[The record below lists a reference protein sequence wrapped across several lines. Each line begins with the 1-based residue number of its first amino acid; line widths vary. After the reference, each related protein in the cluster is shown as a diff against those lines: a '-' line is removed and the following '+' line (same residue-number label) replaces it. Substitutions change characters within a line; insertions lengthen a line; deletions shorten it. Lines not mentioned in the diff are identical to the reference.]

1 MPKHLQ
7 NDLEKLKKKLFELC
21 AMVEENMKF
30 AIKSLTDKD
39 IEQAERVQE
48 RDVDINNME
57 IEVEEDCLKIFALYQ
72 PVAIDLRFI
81 VSVLKINYDLER
93 IGDLAVNM
101 AKRSIHVISMNNP
114 VPDFNFTNMYEKSMK
129 MLKNSLDALV
139 EFNTEKAK
147 DVIKSDD
154 EVDDLNRQMFDVF
167 KKEVIKN
174 PENVEFMLQYLSISR
189 HLERIADH
197 AVNISEDIIYMI
209 DGEIVRHKKSN

>member
-30 AIKSLTDKD
+30 AIKSLTEKD
-39 IEQAERVQE
+39 IKQAELVRGK
-48 RDVDINNME
+48 DADIDNME
-57 IEVEEDCLKIFALYQ
+57 IEVEEDCLKILALYQ

-93 IGDLAVNM
+93 IGDLAENM
-101 AKRSIHVISMNNP
+101 AKRSIHVISLPNL
-114 VPDFNFTNMYEKSMK
+114 VPDFDFKDMYEKSMR

-139 EFNTEKAK
+139 EFDTEKAK

-167 KKEVIKN
+167 KNEVIKN
-174 PENVEFMLQYLSISR
+174 PQNVEFMLQYLSISR

-209 DGEIVRHKKSN
+209 DGEIIRHKKSN

>member
-21 AMVEENMKF
+21 AMVEENMNF

-39 IEQAERVQE
+39 IEQAERVKE

-93 IGDLAVNM
+93 IGDLAENM

-139 EFNTEKAK
+139 EFNTEKAN

-154 EVDDLNRQMFDVF
+154 EIDDLNRQMFDIF
-167 KKEVIKN
+167 KDEVIKN
-174 PENVEFMLQYLSISR
+174 PQSVEFMLQYLSISR

-209 DGEIVRHKKSN
+209 DGDIVRHKKSN

>member
-21 AMVEENMKF
+21 AMVEENMMF

-39 IEQAERVQE
+39 IKQAERAQE

-93 IGDLAVNM
+93 IGDLAANI
-101 AKRSIHVISMNNP
+101 AKRSIHVISINNP

-139 EFNTEKAK
+139 EFNTEKAN

-154 EVDDLNRQMFDVF
+154 EIDDLNRQMFDVF
-167 KKEVIKN
+167 KVEVIKN
-174 PENVEFMLQYLSISR
+174 PQSVEFMLQYLSISR